1 MTDPLPDGWAHNV
14 GDDALE
20 FLLEES
26 RARTAEQARSV
37 SAQERTAIAL
47 TAWAV
52 IAIGASGLFGDLRFG
67 FEEAP
72 TVAALSILALA
83 TFAGVF
89 AVAIRLLWPRSWGT
103 NSDVE
108 WLAAYA
114 YDGATKRE
122 LMIETIAALV
132 DGFQQN
138 QRSLERRDRAMP
150 WLAVLVAVEVGFVVA
165 IQLAALAGS

>member
-1 MTDPLPDGWAHNV
+1 MMDLFPGDWARDID
-14 GDDALE
+14 DDALE

-26 RARTAEQARSV
+26 RARTAEQARSASV
-37 SAQERTAIAL
+37 QERTAIAL

-67 FEEAP
+67 FEDAP
-72 TVAALSILALA
+72 IVAALSILALV

-89 AVAIRLLWPRSWGT
+89 AIAIRLLWPRAWGT

-114 YDGATKRE
+114 YDGATRRE
-122 LMIETIAALV
+122 LMIETIAALI

-138 QRSLERRDRAMP
+138 QRSLERGDRAMP
-150 WLAVLVAVEVGFVVA
+150 WLAVLVAVEVGFVIA
-165 IQLAALAGS
+165 IQLAALASS